1 MYKTL
6 PKRRLLWTLLIV
18 GCSSADDQA
27 QWTQS
32 QDSLAISPTAVYQI
46 KSAATGKCI
55 GIVGNSTA
63 NSAKVEERTCN
74 GSTGQKFTIATVAT
88 GYYAIKNTT
97 SLKCLDVNG
106 KSTADGT
113 AIIQYTCNNS
123 STNQQW
129 AIAEV
134 SPGIVRFTAHHS
146 GKVAEV
152 NQGGTADGT
161 TLVQRAWNGANYQQF
176 QLSTGTG
183 TAADAG
189 AADVAAT
196 GGTASGGSVATGGTA
211 SGGSVATGGTGGGGA
226 TASGGTTGA
235 GGSTATGGTTAT
247 GGSTLPPVIPC
258 TTNRLS
264 QCSGNPLACHFGG
277 NPGNYEVTVQ
287 LGGPT
292 AGETEVEAEYYRRM
306 LTQTTAANT
315 PTWFSFVTN
324 VRVYEGEPARPDQD
338 GVTSKGIPGLDVYFR
353 GTAPQP
359 ISICYQLMAKP
370 VMLWL
375 EGDSTVTDQEDPA
388 YAGWGQHLP
397 QHFVSPI
404 SVANYADSGESS
416 GSVLSNA
423 KLWPTVRAGMKPG
436 DWVMV
441 QLGHNDKTT
450 PAATYKANMLKMVND
465 TKAAGAHMILVTPT
479 SRVGYTLAEEHVN
492 QVGANLPQIIRD
504 LGQSE
509 NVPVIDLTV
518 TTWNWIQTINWPDYY
533 ANGTDHTHTN
543 QKGAD
548 VISGFVRDAVRA
560 QIPALATYLR

>member
-1 MYKTL
+1 MRKIHG
-6 PKRRLLWTLLIV
+6 KSSLLALFVV
-18 GCSSADDQA
+18 GCSATGEPVD
-27 QWTQS
+27 WTQN
-32 QDSLAISPTAVYQI
+32 QDSLTISGTAVYQI
-46 KSAATGKCI
+46 KSAANGKCI
-55 GIVGNSTA
+55 GIAGNSTA
-63 NSAKVEERTCN
+63 NSAIAEERTCN
-74 GSTGQKFTIATVAT
+74 GSVGQKFTIATVAT
-88 GYYAIKNTT
+88 GYYAIKNAN
-97 SLKCLDVNG
+97 SLKCLDVTG

-113 AIIQYTCNNS
+113 AIIQYTCNSS

-134 SPGIVRFTAHHS
+134 SSGVVRLTAHHS

-152 NQGGTADGT
+152 RLGATADGT
-161 TLVQRAWNGANYQQF
+161 PLVQRTWNGANYQQF

-183 TAADAG
+183 G
-189 AADVAAT
+189 T
-196 GGTASGGSVATGGTA
+196 GGT
-211 SGGSVATGGTGGGGA
+211 
-226 TASGGTTGA
+226 
-235 GGSTATGGTTAT
+235 GGSTATGGTTTGGSSGTGGTTGTGGTAATGGTTNTGGTAGST
-247 GGSTLPPVIPC
+247 GGSTGTGGTTQNPPPVPC
-258 TTNRLS
+258 TTNMLS
-264 QCSGNPLACHFGG
+264 NCTGDPLACHFGG

-306 LTQTTAANT
+306 LTQTTAAGDSS
-315 PTWFSFVTN
+315 WFSFVTN

-353 GTAPQP
+353 GTSPQP
-359 ISICYQLMAKP
+359 IAICYKLMAKP
-370 VMLWL
+370 LTIWL
-375 EGDSTVTDQEDPA
+375 EGDSTVTDQENPA
-388 YAGWGQHLP
+388 FAGWGQHLP

-423 KLWPTVRAGMKPG
+423 KLWPTVRAGMVAG

-441 QLGHNDKTT
+441 QLGHNDKNTS
-450 PAATYKANMLKMVND
+450 AATFRSNMLKMVTD
-465 TKAAGAHMILVTPT
+465 TKAKGAHMILVTPI
-479 SRVGYTLAEEHVN
+479 SRVGYTLAQEHVN
-492 QVGANLPQIIRD
+492 SVGANLPQIIRD

-518 TTWNWIQTINWPDYY
+518 TTWNWIQTINWPDYF

-548 VISGFVRDAVRA
+548 IVSGFVRDAVRA
-560 QIPALATYLR
+560 QIPDLAKYLR